1 MSITKIIY
9 SAFVI
14 ALAGGAFGI
23 KSASAEFMDCS
34 YSEEYKGQPTRDVLW
49 VTTDRRLVQWTYV
62 TTLSSKNPE
71 FDGIQLTVYEQWDE
85 VGGTGTHREYAVY
98 PLKSGEKLWIR
109 YEGQYWGSTFQ
120 GVFHFIGG
128 TGKYKAIRGAAHYQG
143 KFLPGGSFKDVVSC
157 DAVY

>member
-9 SAFVI
+9 SAVVM
-14 ALAGGAFGI
+14 ALATGLFWI

-49 VTTDRRLVQWTYV
+49 VTNDRRLVQWTYV

-71 FDGIQLTVYEQWDE
+71 FNGIQVTVYEQWDD
-85 VGGTGTHREYAVY
+85 VGGTGTVRGYAVY
-98 PLKSGEKLWIR
+98 ALKSGEKLWIK
-109 YEGQYWGSTFQ
+109 YEGQYWGNIFQ
-120 GVFHFIGG
+120 GVFHFIAG
-128 TGKYKAIRGAAHYQG
+128 TGKYKAIRGVGHYQG
-143 KFLPGGSFKDVVSC
+143 KSSTVGFKDDVAC